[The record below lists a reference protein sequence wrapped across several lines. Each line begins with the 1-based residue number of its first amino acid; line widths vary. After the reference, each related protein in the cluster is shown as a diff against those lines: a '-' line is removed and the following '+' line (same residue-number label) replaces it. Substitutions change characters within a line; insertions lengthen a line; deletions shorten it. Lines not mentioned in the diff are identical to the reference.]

1 LRLYLSSFDIGNR
14 PDELVALAPQGRV
27 GLVMNAL
34 DNRPQGRTAWRTRQ
48 ADRLQELG
56 FAVEELDLRDFFGS
70 PETVGLRLD
79 GLDMVW
85 INGGNTFILRRAMR
99 ASGFDR
105 AIVDRLRGDRIA
117 YAGFSA
123 ATVILAP
130 SLRGLEIVDDPADV
144 PPGYPEPTDWEGLA
158 ILPFSVVVH
167 WRSNHAESAAVEG
180 EAAFYEREGIAY
192 RTLRDGQALV
202 VSGPIDT
209 MRVVG

>member
-1 LRLYLSSFDIGNR
+1 MRLYLSSFDVGNR
-14 PDELVALAPQGRV
+14 PDELVALAPGGRV

-34 DNRPQGRTAWRTRQ
+34 DNRPEGRAIWQSRQ
-48 ADRLQELG
+48 AARLRDLG
-56 FAVEELDLRDFFGS
+56 FSVEELDLRKFFDAPGTLG
-70 PETVGLRLD
+70 PRLD

-105 AIVDRLRGDRIA
+105 EIVGRLHADRIA

-130 SLRGLEIVDDPADV
+130 SLRGLEAVDDPADV
-144 PPGYPEPTDWEGLA
+144 PPDYPEPTDWEGLA
-158 ILPFSVVVH
+158 ILPFAVVVH
-167 WRSNHAESAAVEG
+167 YRSNHAESAAVEG
-180 EAAFYEREGIAY
+180 EVAFYEREGMAY
-192 RTLRDGQALV
+192 RTLGDGQAMV
-202 VSGPIDT
+202 VNGAIDT